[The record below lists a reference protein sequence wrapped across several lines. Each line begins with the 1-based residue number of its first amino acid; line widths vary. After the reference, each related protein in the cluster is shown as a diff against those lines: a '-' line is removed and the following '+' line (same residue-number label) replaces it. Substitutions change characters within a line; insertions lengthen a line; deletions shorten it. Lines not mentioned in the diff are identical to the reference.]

1 MAMKS
6 LGFVTESSHNWYVS
20 CVDYKIL
27 VVP

>member
-6 LGFVTESSHNWYVS
+6 LGFVTESGDKWYVS
-20 CVDYKIL
+20 CMDYKIL